1 MFSQLPSLRSQTR
14 VKIFQYWERTNV
26 IRAVNLKK
34 KFGRKEVV
42 KGVNVEVERGEVVGL
57 LGPNGAGKTT
67 TFNMILGIVAPT
79 SGKIY
84 LDGVDIT
91 HMPVHRR
98 AKLGITYLQQETSVF
113 SGLTVWENLEVV
125 LRFAGERDIDGRARE
140 LLEEFGL
147 WNLRDQIADN
157 LSGGEKRRLE
167 LARMMT
173 LKPSFLLL
181 DEPFVGID
189 PKTVKDIQNMVRELK
204 RRNLGV
210 VITDHNVEE
219 LVEVVDRLYVM
230 HKGEIIASG
239 PPDEVLSSPVV
250 KEVYLGE

>member
-1 MFSQLPSLRSQTR
+1 MIKALGLRKR
-14 VKIFQYWERTNV
+14 
-26 IRAVNLKK
+26 
-34 KFGRKEVV
+34 FGRKEVV
-42 KGVNVEVERGEVVGL
+42 KGVDIEVKRGEVAGL

-67 TFNMILGIVAPT
+67 TFNMILGIVSPSA
-79 SGKIY
+79 GRIF
-84 LDGVDIT
+84 LDDIDIT
-91 HMPVHRR
+91 YLPIHKR

-113 SGLTVWENLEVV
+113 SGLSVLENLEIV
-125 LRFAGERDIDGRARE
+125 LKFAGEKDVRKKAERI
-140 LLEEFGL
+140 LEEFGIIH
-147 WNLRDQIADN
+147 LRDQIADD

-204 RRNLGV
+204 KRNMGII
-210 VITDHNVEE
+210 ITDHNVEE
-219 LVEVVDRLYVM
+219 LSEVVDRLYVM
-230 HKGEIIASG
+230 HKGEIVASG
-239 PPDEVLSSPVV
+239 PPDEVLSSEVV

>member
-1 MFSQLPSLRSQTR
+1 M
-14 VKIFQYWERTNV
+14 
-26 IRAVNLKK
+26 IRAVGLYKR
-34 KFGRKEVV
+34 FGRKWVV
-42 KGVNVEVERGEVVGL
+42 KNVNIEVKRGEVVGL

-67 TFNMILGIVAPT
+67 TFNMVLGIVVPT
-79 SGKIY
+79 KGKIY

-91 HMPVHRR
+91 SIPIHRR
-98 AKLGITYLQQETSVF
+98 ARMGITYLQQETSVF
-113 SGLTVWENLEVV
+113 AGLKVRENIELV
-125 LRFAGERDIDGRARE
+125 LKFMGERDVEGKTKQ

-147 WNLRDQIADN
+147 WELRDQLADD

-189 PKTVKDIQNMVRELK
+189 PKTVKDIQAMVRELK
-204 RRNLGV
+204 RRGMGII
-210 VITDHNVEE
+210 ITDHNVDE

-230 HKGEIIASG
+230 HKGEIISQG
-239 PPDEVLSSPVV
+239 PPDMALSSSLV